1 MADLTRSNDIKPV
14 QYIVPTRRIEPKRKR
29 LNIRDRSPQQQNKK
43 QHQPEKKKNH
53 IDVYV

>member
-1 MADLTRSNDIKPV
+1 MADLTRSNNIKPV
-14 QYIVPTRRIEPKRKR
+14 QYIVPTRRIEQKRKR